1 MERKKETEKKD
12 RKNTPPAGNAITL
25 EDGVEIYPDLIAYY
39 ADEYEE
45 SRTEEARKLL
55 YKPHSQSF
63 TGMIKYISERVDMKP
78 CKENIDILWNVWKSY
93 TSIVYNHNQ
102 LPNILEFSLFTDI
115 ARDTFYSWA
124 KGETRAKDTCET
136 LTLSRSDTVK
146 KMLSECENARYKL
159 AESGNVGGIFL
170 AKAVD
175 GLVETAPAP
184 TYNPVQV
191 RDNLEIASK
200 MGLLL
205 SDNNAHG
212 GDGET
217 S

>member
-1 MERKKETEKKD
+1 MERKKDTGKKD
-12 RKNTPPAGNAITL
+12 RKNTPTAGNAITL
-25 EDGVEIYPDLIAYY
+25 EEGVEVYPDLIAYY

-55 YKPHSQSF
+55 YKPHSQAF
-63 TGMIKYISERVDMKP
+63 TGMIKYISDHVNMKP
-78 CKENIDILWNVWKSY
+78 CKDSIDILWNVWKSY
-93 TSIVYNHNQ
+93 TALVYTHNQ

-115 ARDTFYSWA
+115 SRDTFYSWA
-124 KGETRAKDTCET
+124 KSETRAKDICET
-136 LTLSRSDTVK
+136 LTLPRSDTIK

-175 GLVETAPAP
+175 GLVETAPQP
-184 TYNPVQV
+184 LYNPVQLA
-191 RDNLEIASK
+191 NNSEIAGK

-205 SDNNAHG
+205 SDNSAPENDG
-212 GDGET
+212 GT
-217 S
+217 V